1 MQGRQLLE
9 HMMHLIRE
17 RDHLKTLLQPHDTGH
32 ISTAISVLDNRI
44 SEIKEQIG
52 MRLDVNITQPV
63 GRVDR

>member
-32 ISTAISVLDNRI
+32 ISTAISVIDNRV

-52 MRLDVNITQPV
+52 ERLDK
-63 GRVDR
+63 

>member
-32 ISTAISVLDNRI
+32 ISTAISVLDHRI
-44 SEIKEQIG
+44 IEIKEQIG
-52 MRLDVNITQPV
+52 ERLEK
-63 GRVDR
+63 